1 MKPRVACAILAAGG
15 SRRLG
20 HPKQLVLHRGQPL
33 VRLAA
38 LCAWQSQA
46 SACAVVVGAEAN
58 AVRYALGA
66 LPVEVVHNEH
76 WNEGMATSLHAAVRW
91 ARDSGCD
98 ALLVALCD
106 QPRLGPAHL
115 DLLIAEHERTGL
127 AVASRYADKNA
138 VPALFPESCFSA
150 LTALRGDSGASA
162 LLNGSLPVANVP
174 WPQGEFDVDTEDS
187 ERRLLHSEAQ

>member
-38 LCAWQSQA
+38 LCAWQSRA
-46 SACAVVVGAEAN
+46 AACAVVVGAAGD
-58 AVRYALGA
+58 AVRQALGA
-66 LPVEVVHNEH
+66 VPVEVLRNADWE
-76 WNEGMATSLHAAVRW
+76 EGVAASLRVALSW
-91 ARDSGCD
+91 AREAGCT

-106 QPRLGPAHL
+106 QPRLTPAHL
-115 DLLIAEHERTGL
+115 DQLIAEHERTGL

-138 VPALFPESCFSA
+138 VPALFPSA
-150 LTALRGDSGASA
+150 YFDALAALRGDSGASP
-162 LLNGSLPVANVP
+162 LLNGSQPVVSVP
-174 WPQGEFDVDTEDS
+174 WPGGALDVDTQDS
-187 ERRLLHSEAQ
+187 ERRLLHADAE